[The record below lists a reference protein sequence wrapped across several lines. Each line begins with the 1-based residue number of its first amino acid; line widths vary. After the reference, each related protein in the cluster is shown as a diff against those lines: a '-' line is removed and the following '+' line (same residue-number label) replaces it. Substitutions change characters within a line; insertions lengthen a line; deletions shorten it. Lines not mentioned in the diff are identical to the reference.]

1 MHLATSMAHS
11 YRVVMAA
18 PQHRQTTVLSSQVL
32 TPQLEVIAR
41 RVAWWKTP
49 AEALTNTNDFLCR
62 VMTFGLWTDV
72 TYVTRVFGDE
82 AMRQALN
89 QAPAGVFDPPS
100 WHYWHYRF
108 GFDRVPGLPQ
118 REFR

>member
-1 MHLATSMAHS
+1 MATPVQSQSTALAFQESTK
-11 YRVVMAA
+11 
-18 PQHRQTTVLSSQVL
+18 
-32 TPQLEVIAR
+32 QLEVIAR

-49 AEALTNTNDFLCR
+49 AEAVANTNDFLCR

-72 TYVTRVFGDE
+72 TYVAGMFGDD
-82 AMRQALN
+82 AMRRALK

-100 WHYWHYRF
+100 WHYWHYRL
-108 GFDRVPGLPQ
+108 GFDHVPGLPR

>member
-1 MHLATSMAHS
+1 MATPVKGQSTALAFQESKK
-11 YRVVMAA
+11 
-18 PQHRQTTVLSSQVL
+18 
-32 TPQLEVIAR
+32 QLEVIAR

-49 AEALTNTNDFLCR
+49 AEAVANTNDFLCR

-72 TYVTRVFGDE
+72 TYVAGMFGDD
-82 AMRQALN
+82 AMLRALK

-100 WHYWHYRF
+100 WHYWHYRL
-108 GFDRVPGLPQ
+108 GFDHVPGLPR